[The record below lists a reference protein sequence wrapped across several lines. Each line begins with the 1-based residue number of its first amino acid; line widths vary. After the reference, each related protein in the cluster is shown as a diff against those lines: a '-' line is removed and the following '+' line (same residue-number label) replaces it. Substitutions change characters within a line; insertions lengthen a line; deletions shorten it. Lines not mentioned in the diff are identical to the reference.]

1 MVKMNSV
8 ACQSSGGVFEQQT
21 MFLQDLKERQ
31 STMKHIAQ
39 RINAGPEGGVS
50 SFVAECKVLVN
61 LLSGDKAEVQKQLSQ
76 E

>member
-1 MVKMNSV
+1 
-8 ACQSSGGVFEQQT
+8 